1 MEYPPYWFIYCMGWG
16 GICAFRIECFGELFE
31 KEN

>member
-16 GICAFRIECFGELFE
+16 GICAFSFKFTSEFFE
-31 KEN
+31 KRG